1 MLNHVP
7 WARFVCLCLCAYA
20 SVLPFGEVV
29 ADPVKVQGERLI
41 IGLDL
46 SQSNPLV
53 TKPLYAQ
60 KLAKR
65 VGDQI
70 RGLPLR
76 SLVLIR
82 TFGDSDGTRN
92 TLRIDE
98 VVSARNRPE
107 TIAASVELLIASVPQ
122 LVSDGRLE
130 MQPSTHIIAFI
141 KTMHLA
147 IGECRTPTTFI
158 LLSDGLEDSEYARL
172 KNPGAHLPPLDIR
185 APQDKR
191 FKCDELQILGLGEG
205 LPRQSD
211 VDHLRDE
218 WQNWASG
225 DGPFQRFSGL
235 RDW

>member
-1 MLNHVP
+1 MMNFL
-7 WARFVCLCLCAYA
+7 RGICLMGMMWPLGLSA
-20 SVLPFGEVV
+20 
-29 ADPVKVQGERLI
+29 ADPVKSPAERLV

-46 SQSNPLV
+46 SSSNPLV

-60 KLAKR
+60 KLARR
-65 VGDQI
+65 VGDHI
-70 RGLPLR
+70 RKLPLR
-76 SLVLIR
+76 SSVLIR

-107 TIAASVELLIASVPQ
+107 NIAASVELLIASVPQ
-122 LVSDGRLE
+122 LVSDGRLDA
-130 MQPSTHIIAFI
+130 QPSTHIIGFI

-172 KNPGAHLPPLDIR
+172 RNPGARLPFLDIR

-191 FKCDELQILGLGEG
+191 YKCDELQILGLGEG
-205 LPRQSD
+205 LALQSD
-211 VDHLRDE
+211 IDQLRDE
-218 WQNWASG
+218 WRNWASG

>member
-1 MLNHVP
+1 MRGVDPTRLSLGLCVLILLV
-7 WARFVCLCLCAYA
+7 VCAA
-20 SVLPFGEVV
+20 AAPSKPQ
-29 ADPVKVQGERLI
+29 AQRLV

-46 SQSNPLV
+46 SASNPLV
-53 TKPLYAQ
+53 AKPSFAQ

-65 VGDQI
+65 VGKRI
-70 RGLPLR
+70 RALPLR
-76 SLVLIR
+76 STVLIR

-92 TLRIDE
+92 ALRINE

-122 LVSDGRLE
+122 LVTDGRLKT
-130 MQPSTHIIAFI
+130 QSSTHIIGFI

-172 KNPGAHLPPLDIR
+172 KKPGAHLPHLDIR

-205 LPRQSD
+205 LPRQAD
-211 VDHLRDE
+211 VERLRTE
-218 WQNWASG
+218 WQSWASG